1 MNLRKNYM
9 SVDIHQLTD
18 DEKRDIVETYKK
30 KLQTLQEEIARV
42 KAVLEKFGVTNP
54 NPTPL
59 FGAEAARKDGYRPN
73 WNWTLKI
80 KFALQKIGRCVL
92 TREIIDKILELEP
105 GLTREEIVNSISST
119 ISTKATKGI
128 IFKRYQPYDGSDYF
142 VGLKEWFNGDEVLP
156 QYKGD

>member
-1 MNLRKNYM
+1 M
-9 SVDIHQLTD
+9 SVEIHQFTD
-18 DEKRDIVETYKK
+18 DEKRDIIETYKK
-30 KLQTLQEEIARV
+30 KLLTLQEELARV
-42 KAVLEKFGVTNP
+42 KAVLEKFGVTNL
-54 NPTPL
+54 NHTPL
-59 FGAEAARKDGYRPN
+59 FPGVDSARKDAYRPN
-73 WNWTLKI
+73 WSWTLKI

-92 TREIIDKILELEP
+92 TREVIDKILELEP

-142 VGLKEWFNGDEVLP
+142 VGLKEWFDGDEVLP